1 MPRYH
6 TIKGVVLTSICGEFS
21 LVCATAL
28 RKSLPPVAQL
38 NESSAF
44 LWRLLE
50 SGADKGELEKA
61 VMAEYEID
69 DAEEAR
75 SAINAFLDQML
86 QAGYLIE
93 EGGNNEK

>member
-1 MPRYH
+1 
-6 TIKGVVLTSICGEFS
+6 
-21 LVCATAL
+21 
-28 RKSLPPVAQL
+28 
-38 NESSAF
+38 
-44 LWRLLE
+44 
-50 SGADKGELEKA
+50 
-61 VMAEYEID
+61 MAEYEID

>member
-28 RKSLPPVAQL
+28 RKSLSPVAQL

-69 DAEEAR
+69 DLR
-75 SAINAFLDQML
+75 RHVRQSMRFWIRCSKP
-86 QAGYLIE
+86 GI
-93 EGGNNEK
+93 